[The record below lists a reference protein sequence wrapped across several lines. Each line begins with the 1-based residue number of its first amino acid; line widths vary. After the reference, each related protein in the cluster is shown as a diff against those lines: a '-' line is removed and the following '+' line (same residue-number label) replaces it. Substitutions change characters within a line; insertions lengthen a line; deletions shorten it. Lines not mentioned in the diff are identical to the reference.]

1 MTWQSSRGWGP
12 RWEWEQKSNLWGF
25 LQILKLIWIFW
36 NFTRKNSKNEPDF
49 FNSENLSDLKSR
61 SLNRTWQ
68 IFIPA
73 GAGLDLGW
81 SPAHC
86 NLHWGPKF
94 YSVHSI
100 EIVVFTQR
108 EHAPCR
114 HAIMTW
120 HGLLHKGFHINWLC
134 WLQYTK
140 TLTLK
145 CRYHLT

>member
-1 MTWQSSRGWGP
+1 MTKLKRLRPKMRMRTEIQSLRVFADLEVNLNFLELHSEEFKKWTWLLQLWKP
-12 RWEWEQKSNLWGF
+12 LSFEIAIVKSNL
-25 LQILKLIWIFW
+25 
-36 NFTRKNSKNEPDF
+36 TDF
-49 FNSENLSDLKSR
+49 Y
-61 SLNRTWQ
+61 
-68 IFIPA
+68 PP
-73 GAGLDLGW
+73 GVGLDLGW

-86 NLHWGPKF
+86 NIHWGPKF

-120 HGLLHKGFHINWLC
+120 HGLLHKGFHINRLC